1 MAESDPQGTGE
12 RDLSSGADVSDMIG
26 VKETLWLALWF
37 LAAILCFFFVG
48 VVVGIIVIVAGVIAT
63 LALFVNAIRRADTS
77 D

>member
-1 MAESDPQGTGE
+1 MAESDPQGTGK